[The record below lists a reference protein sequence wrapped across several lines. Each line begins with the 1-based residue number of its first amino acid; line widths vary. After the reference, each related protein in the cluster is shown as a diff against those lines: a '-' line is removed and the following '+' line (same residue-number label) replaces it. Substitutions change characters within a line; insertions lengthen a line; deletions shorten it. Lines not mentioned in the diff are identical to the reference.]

1 MTEISFHH
9 VALTC
14 GSVARTEQFYC
25 DNFGFTRK
33 RAFQIG
39 SGKEI
44 VYISNG
50 LVYLELFPKD
60 TERPI
65 PASEKDGPAYP
76 GLRHIA
82 FKVSDV
88 DAALA
93 AMHDRADISLGPL
106 TFDAFIPGWKSV
118 WIKDPDGN
126 LVELSQGY
134 KDA

>member
-39 SGKEI
+39 NGKEI

>member
-14 GSVARTEQFYC
+14 ESVPRTEQFYC

-33 RAFQIG
+33 RAFEIG
-39 SGKEI
+39 NGKEI

-50 LVYLELFPKD
+50 SAYLELFPKEA
-60 TERPI
+60 ERPI
-65 PASEKDGPAYP
+65 PAFDKDGPAYP

-82 FKVSDV
+82 FRVADV

-93 AMHDRADISLGPL
+93 AMHDRPDISLGPL